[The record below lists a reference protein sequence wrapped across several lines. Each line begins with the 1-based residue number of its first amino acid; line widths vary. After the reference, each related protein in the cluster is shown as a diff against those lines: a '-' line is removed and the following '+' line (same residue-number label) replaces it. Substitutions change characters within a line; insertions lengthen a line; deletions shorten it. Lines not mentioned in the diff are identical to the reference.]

1 MCLAEWQVMCVFRA
15 LHKKR
20 HQDHTPLSKKEFYSF
35 YQVQNLK
42 WRKVRRN
49 KDRDGGVFIMVGIY
63 R

>member
-1 MCLAEWQVMCVFRA
+1 MCVFKA

-42 WRKVRRN
+42 WRKVREN
-49 KDRDGGVFIMVGIY
+49 KADRDGGVFILVGMY